1 MIINNDQREKL
12 RFKYEAVIW
21 HDNILPDRFYA
32 ARICNISRSGLYF
45 ESDQTLYQGEEIYL
59 ANEDPACAG
68 NNYENCTRV
77 EIKWRRDLQES
88 AHRYGYGAKFLEPD
102 NTHVKSIDKNKLIK
116 QNLSGNHPRYK
127 KEPRAH
133 LRELYR
139 REIIFIAK
147 NTKHKGILTDIS
159 RGGAFIQ
166 TGIKLS
172 LGQMVNLLI
181 QGGQSGKDMNIKG
194 WVVRLSPNG
203 IGVKFDRRLRD
214 DRRKD
219 SDRREREAENRDQG
233 S

>member
-1 MIINNDQREKL
+1 VIINNNQREKM
-12 RFKYEAVIW
+12 RFKYEAFIW

-32 ARICNISRSGLYF
+32 ARIFNISRSGLYF
-45 ESDQTLYQGEEIYL
+45 ESDQTLYQGEEIYI
-59 ANEDPACAG
+59 ANKNPGASG
-68 NNYENCTRV
+68 IGSENCTRV
-77 EIKWRRDLQES
+77 EIRWRKDLQDS
-88 AHRYGYGAKFLEPD
+88 AYRYGYGAKFLGPD
-102 NTHVKSIDKNKLIK
+102 NTLVKSIDKNKLIK
-116 QNLSGNHPRYK
+116 QNTNGNHPRYK

-139 REIIFIAK
+139 REIVFIAK
-147 NTKHKGILTDIS
+147 NTKHKGIITDIS

-181 QGGQSGKDMNIKG
+181 QGGQSCKDMNIKG

-219 SDRREREAENRDQG
+219 SDRRERRADDRDQG
-233 S
+233 A